1 MGKGGGYVVVV
12 DRGEGGLG
20 RWVKVRDEIW
30 GLVERKRVGRGRE
43 RWGKG
48 IKRGKQKEGKTGK

>member
-12 DRGEGGLG
+12 DRGEEGLG

-30 GLVERKRVGRGRE
+30 GEEEKGGGRA
-43 RWGKG
+43 
-48 IKRGKQKEGKTGK
+48 